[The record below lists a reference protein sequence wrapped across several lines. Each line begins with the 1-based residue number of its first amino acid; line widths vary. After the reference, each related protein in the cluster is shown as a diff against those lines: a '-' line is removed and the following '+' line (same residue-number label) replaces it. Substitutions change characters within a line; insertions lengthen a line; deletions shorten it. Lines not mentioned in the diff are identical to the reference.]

1 MDPKHRVIKGYPCTN
16 ERVSL
21 SFIFS
26 VFIRQGKNGKAELV
40 LLDHGLYDYL
50 TPNDREYLC
59 NLYKSIIMRNED
71 EMERYSHLLGV
82 KGKNDVY
89 FKQMSSW

>member
-1 MDPKHRVIKGYPCTN
+1 MPWNRNINLHFRVYI
-16 ERVSL
+16 V
-21 SFIFS
+21 
-26 VFIRQGKNGKAELV
+26 VFIRQGKNGKAEIV

-50 TPNDREYLC
+50 KPEHREYLC

-82 KGKNDVY
+82 QGIYRKITTII
-89 FKQMSSW
+89 S